1 MYIINSYEYLSL
13 KKYVCMFNDLLC
25 FYTHL
30 LYIYIIFINFL
41 YIYIYIY
48 IYIIKLQYT

>member
-13 KKYVCMFNDLLC
+13 KSMFNDLLC

-30 LYIYIIFINFL
+30 LYIYMIFINFL
-41 YIYIYIY
+41 YIYIYI
-48 IYIIKLQYT
+48 IKLQYT